1 MHCRVRHPQ
10 CPGRARPKAKA
21 RATVKDKER
30 ATAKA
35 SSSRGNH
42 REDVIGVAEG
52 ILMRSAEREA
62 DGAVQ
67 AVEAAKAKGNQA
79 DLGDQRAAA
88 KARQEPADLAE
99 SRCSPEAVHGV
110 DKG

>member
-1 MHCRVRHPQ
+1 MHCRHLHM
-10 CPGRARPKAKA
+10 ARPKAEARAAEKGERKAKA
-21 RATVKDKER
+21 RA
-30 ATAKA
+30 
-35 SSSRGNH
+35 SSNRGNH
-42 REDVIGVAEG
+42 QEDVIGVVEG

-79 DLGDQRAAA
+79 DLGDQWAAA